1 LLRQIEVLSAVLRI
15 VPYSDRVRLTPLA
28 PPAVIAYGLSMQVI
42 AREAHSSGNII
53 RMGPEQAVLATYM
66 RNNVLHLFAIPS
78 LIACCFLGNAAMRT
92 EDVQRLAGRI
102 YPYVAAELFLRWS
115 ETQLPAVVA
124 QALAALSQLGLL
136 LAGQEAGSWE
146 RPPPNSMPAMQLSL
160 LAQTTIAT
168 IERYYL
174 AIALLIDAG
183 SGQITQHALEERC
196 QLMAQRMT
204 MLYGFNSPEF
214 FDRSLFE
221 NFIDLLHARDVI
233 RDDASGR
240 LEFDD
245 TLLRVAADAQ
255 VVLSEQ
261 IRHSILQVTHG

>member
-1 LLRQIEVLSAVLRI
+1 
-15 VPYSDRVRLTPLA
+15 
-28 PPAVIAYGLSMQVI
+28 
-42 AREAHSSGNII
+42 
-53 RMGPEQAVLATYM
+53 
-66 RNNVLHLFAIPS
+66 
-78 LIACCFLGNAAMRT
+78 MRT

-124 QALAALSQLGLL
+124 QALAALAHLGLL
-136 LAGQEAGSWE
+136 LAGPEPGSWQ
-146 RPPPNSMPAMQLSL
+146 RPLPNSMPAMQLSL

-183 SGQITQHALEERC
+183 SGRITQRALEERC

-214 FDRSLFE
+214 FDRRLFE
-221 NFIDLLHARDVI
+221 NFIDLLHARGVI
-233 RDDASGR
+233 RDDATGR

-261 IRHSILQVTHG
+261 IRHSILQVTHS